1 MERSTDGNELPAQP
15 EEKGA
20 VGMEAPKDP
29 QDLASGLRSHL
40 FLRPLPTY
48 FMLSSHQTQPL
59 LPQQITCDLLK
70 THCLLLS
77 QGSRAFRS
85 LYRKGP
91 STSMYLD
98 NTYISFKAQLILTAS
113 GRLS

>member
-1 MERSTDGNELPAQP
+1 MERSTDGNELPVQP
-15 EEKGA
+15 EERGA

-29 QDLASGLRSHL
+29 RDLASGLRSRF

-59 LPQQITCDLLK
+59 LPQQTTCDLLK
-70 THCLLLS
+70 ILLSLLS
-77 QGSRAFRS
+77 QGSRAFYS

-91 STSMYLD
+91 SASLYLD

-113 GRLS
+113 GRLF